1 MHFAI
6 RGPLPL
12 RFTYTSTSVQSH
24 TGEVIYRHARGR
36 LSQRVHRLPRANDAV
51 QWVAIDEVPV
61 VGCV

>member
-24 TGEVIYRHARGR
+24 NGEVIYHHARSR
-36 LSQRVHRLPRANDAV
+36 LPQRVHRLPTTEPTMPC
-51 QWVAIDEVPV
+51 EVT
-61 VGCV
+61 